1 MKRDD
6 LSRVSSL
13 MFTYAQC
20 FMNTNPLYG
29 YPSDLHELSHYSMG
43 GGDDGANAV
52 ADGIGWHVKHFARL
66 MSKLRDTT
74 DFDGKTILDNTAMVL
89 LFEGGLGYDPE
100 QDNQG
105 SPHSTENM
113 GVLVGGLAGG
123 LNAGGGVHIR
133 RQDEHPVRV
142 INTVMNAIG
151 GPDTLG
157 EVSGTITGLT

>member
-1 MKRDD
+1 
-6 LSRVSSL
+6 
-13 MFTYAQC
+13 
-20 FMNTNPLYG
+20 
-29 YPSDLHELSHYSMG
+29 
-43 GGDDGANAV
+43 
-52 ADGIGWHVKHFARL
+52 
-66 MSKLRDTT
+66 
-74 DFDGKTILDNTAMVL
+74 
-89 LFEGGLGYDPE
+89 
-100 QDNQG
+100 
-105 SPHSTENM
+105 M